1 MFESVL
7 STILNTSFE
16 AKGQLKVNKIIKIDI
31 FCWTN
36 DQEDIVKYLFFFLLF
51 SLLFQCHSF
60 RYHLDPSG
68 TFLQYDAKAI
78 GKNVL
83 KTISRNYKPLNAWR

>member
-36 DQEDIVKYLFFFLLF
+36 DQEDIVKYLFFFF
-51 SLLFQCHSF
+51 
-60 RYHLDPSG
+60 
-68 TFLQYDAKAI
+68 FL
-78 GKNVL
+78 
-83 KTISRNYKPLNAWR
+83 TH

>member
-36 DQEDIVKYLFFFLLF
+36 DQEDIVKYLFFFLLLTH
-51 SLLFQCHSF
+51 LLISV
-60 RYHLDPSG
+60 P
-68 TFLQYDAKAI
+68 FLQVSS
-78 GKNVL
+78 GSFWNVSTVWC
-83 KTISRNYKPLNAWR
+83 KSYW

>member
-36 DQEDIVKYLFFFLLF
+36 DQEDIVKYLFFFFALNSFINF
-51 SLLFQCHSF
+51 SAI
-60 RYHLDPSG
+60 PSG
-68 TFLQYDAKAI
+68 IIWILLERFYSMMQKLLVRMFWKLSQEI
-78 GKNVL
+78 IN
-83 KTISRNYKPLNAWR
+83 R